1 MKTSTKI
8 KSFLIVFLL
17 SVFAIITVR
26 HFIGLHFQKKFSV
39 RPAPGIIIKTAEK
52 SLFFHIYLL
61 AHVLVQTAFLPLPQQ
76 LDISSH

>member
-26 HFIGLHFQKKFSV
+26 HFIGLHFQKFSV

-52 SLFFHIYLL
+52 SLFYKSVETFGTAL
-61 AHVLVQTAFLPLPQQ
+61 AQ
-76 LDISSH
+76 SSKTYRIKRRYSW